1 MSRTVVMASRQR
13 SPVRRGRGSLLDW
26 FASRDRAYP
35 WRGTR
40 DPYRVW
46 VSEIMLQQTQA
57 ARVVPAFITFMER
70 FGSVEALAAASRGE
84 VLRAWGPLGYPR
96 RAVALSEAARIVVRD
111 HADRL
116 PSDPDVLRQ
125 LPGIGA
131 YTANAIASIAFGR
144 PVAAIDTNVRRIV
157 ARVHLGVEANGVAP
171 LVVAELANAW
181 VDRIDPGRWNQALM
195 DLGREVCRPR
205 PRCERCP
212 LATTCRFRA
221 AGRPVAA
228 GRGKQAPFEG
238 STRQVRGAIVRS
250 LRACDAMTVGR
261 LVSETGFAADRV
273 VPSIGALAREG
284 IVAAGSAAIAGSP
297 RGRVRLAD

>member
-1 MSRTVVMASRQR
+1 V
-13 SPVRRGRGSLLDW
+13 LDW

-84 VLRAWGPLGYPR
+84 VLRAWGGLGYPR
-96 RAVALSEAARIVVRD
+96 RAVALSEAARTVVRD
-111 HADRL
+111 HAGRL
-116 PSDPDVLRQ
+116 PSDPDVLRE
-125 LPGIGA
+125 LPGIGS

-157 ARVHLGVEANGVAP
+157 ARVHLGVEASGVAP

-181 VDRIDPGRWNQALM
+181 VDRSDPGRWNQALM

-221 AGRPVAA
+221 AGRPAAA
-228 GRGKQAPFEG
+228 GRRKQAPFEG

-250 LRACDAMTVGR
+250 LRAHDAMTVGR
-261 LVSETGFAADRV
+261 LVEETGFPADRV
-273 VPSIGALAREG
+273 VPSIGALAKEG
-284 IVAAGSAAIAGSP
+284 IVAAGTAAIAGSP